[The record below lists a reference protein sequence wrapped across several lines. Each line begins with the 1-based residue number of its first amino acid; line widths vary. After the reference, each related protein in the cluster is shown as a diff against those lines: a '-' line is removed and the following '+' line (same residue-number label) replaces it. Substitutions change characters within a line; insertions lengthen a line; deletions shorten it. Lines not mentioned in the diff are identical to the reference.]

1 MANYN
6 YIAATGVIVAD
17 TADTRQAVV
26 TEYRGIFGDD
36 LITDPETPE
45 GVLIDAETT
54 SRQSVARNNAA
65 LANQINPN
73 LAGGP
78 FLDAIWA
85 LTGGQRLAATRSTV
99 RATITGIANTALP
112 AGTRAITTGGDE
124 FRTINPVVIPV
135 SGTMDNVPFES
146 VEFGEI
152 VAGAEQ
158 LTGIVDSVLGWETVR
173 NPTAAILGRAT
184 ESDEASRRRRRQT
197 LGLQGRSVSEAVS
210 SNVNNVVGVRSIAFR
225 ENPTSET
232 AVIDG
237 ITLSPHSVWVGVDG
251 GADAEIGAALLRSKT
266 AGAAWNG
273 STSVTVND
281 PFSGQNY
288 TVLFD
293 RPTPTAVAVRIMVR
307 RSADVT
313 DPVTASR
320 SSVLRYAAGEIP
332 GEDGFV
338 VGADVSPFEMS
349 GAINSDNPSL
359 FVERVEVDDNLQTP
373 VWSTDVLEIPLNGI
387 ATVAEGNITV
397 IVSD

>member
-320 SSVLRYAAGEIP
+320 SSVLRYATGEIP